1 MELLLKAIVLAIF
14 ILFSEFAYTAES
26 HCIRPEMTV
35 FSCRT
40 GTKVVSVCGSNVIS
54 SQMGYLQYRFGS
66 LESPEFIYPNKKI
79 KPGQWVTGNTLIYA
93 GGGGAYL
100 RFIRN
105 RYHYIVYTA
114 IGRGWGERAGV
125 IVEKDGF
132 RKANLSCNNQLISEL
147 GADFFERAQIVVD
160 QIGFELPD

>member
-14 ILFSEFAYTAES
+14 VLFSEFAYSVES
-26 HCIRPEMTV
+26 HCIRSEITI
-35 FSCRT
+35 FNCRI
-40 GTKVVSVCGSNVIS
+40 GTKVVSVCGSNPIS
-54 SQMGYLQYRFGS
+54 FQIGYLQYRFGF
-66 LESPEFIYPNKKI
+66 LKSPELIYPNKKI
-79 KPGQWVTGNTLIYA
+79 QPGQWVTGNSLVYA

-125 IVEKDGF
+125 IVEKDGH
-132 RKANLSCNNQLISEL
+132 RKANLSCNNQPTSEL
-147 GADFFERAQIVVD
+147 GVDFFERAQIVVD
-160 QIGFELPD
+160 QVGFELPE